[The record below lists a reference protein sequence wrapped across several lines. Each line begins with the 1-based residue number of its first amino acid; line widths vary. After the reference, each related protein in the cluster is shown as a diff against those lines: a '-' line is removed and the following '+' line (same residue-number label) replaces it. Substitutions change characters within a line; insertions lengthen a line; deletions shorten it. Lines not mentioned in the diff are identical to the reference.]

1 MSRRILYIDCFSGI
15 AGDMMLGALI
25 DLGVPVDHIRDALKT
40 LDISGWALNAD
51 RCTRQGLS
59 GMDVQVSVEADDAK
73 AHGRTW
79 RTIRALI
86 SDSGLNQSVKT
97 KALQIFERLAEAE
110 ARIHNV
116 EAHTVHFH
124 EVGALDAIVDICGV
138 AIGLEW
144 LGVDDIICAPIP
156 TPHGW
161 VDTAHG
167 KLPLPAPATMEL
179 LKGASIVSVDDT
191 GEWVTPTGAAIS
203 AVLVKQYG
211 PMPSMTVDAIGYGAG
226 DADPDTHPNLLR
238 LVLGNAA
245 QETSRQEIQVEA
257 NIDDMSPELIGYLT
271 QRLFEE
277 GANDVWLTPIQ
288 MKKGRPGT
296 QLSVL
301 TDEQGRS
308 GIIDLILR
316 ESTTIGVRILP
327 IQRHRTARRIET
339 VDSPWGPVRI
349 KVALDGDKIVNRA
362 PEYDDCQRIARE
374 HQLPLKEIFRTILSE
389 IGPASD

>member
-40 LDISGWALNAD
+40 LDISGWTLKAD

-59 GMDVQVSVEADDAK
+59 GVDVQVGVEGDNAK

-86 SDSGLNQSVKT
+86 ADSGLNQSVKT
-97 KALQIFERLAEAE
+97 RALHIFERLAEAE
-110 ARIHNV
+110 ARIHDM
-116 EAHTVHFH
+116 EAHAVHFH

-156 TPHGW
+156 TPRGW

-179 LKGASIVSVDDT
+179 LKGASVVSVDDT

-203 AVLVKQYG
+203 AALVKHYG
-211 PMPSMTVDAIGYGAG
+211 PMPTMTVDAIGYGAG
-226 DADPDTHPNLLR
+226 DADPETRPNLLR
-238 LVLGNAA
+238 LVLGSTV
-245 QETSRQEIQVEA
+245 QKTSSQEIQIEA

-271 QRLFEE
+271 QRLLEQ

-288 MKKGRPGT
+288 MKKGRPAT

-301 TDEQGRS
+301 TDEQARS
-308 GIIDLILR
+308 DVIDLILR

-327 IQRHRTARRIET
+327 IQRHRTERHIET
-339 VDSPWGPVRI
+339 VDSPWGPVRV
-349 KVALDGDKIVNRA
+349 KVARDGDQIVNRA

-374 HQLPLKEIFRTILSE
+374 HQLPLKEVFRTILSK
-389 IGPASD
+389 IGSTSD